1 MTSLAEI
8 SKKPD
13 DHFFDVLHESM
24 HIRRHAQLSMWLQG
38 ELQTLLQHDVL
49 LVAYGNFS
57 TGRLHYDAISSI
69 YGVSTMGFSHVDIE
83 GLISGLF
90 DRWVRHGHAT
100 YTLNTTDGVIL
111 NSSCQCNLHRALR
124 GMRSVLV
131 QGMRDERAAID
142 VLYVAFRSNDHF
154 NEGARRIFEILL
166 PHIDCA
172 SRRISAFAENSA
184 RAELKNQPAD
194 ESAQL
199 SERESEILRWVSNGK
214 TNYEIGV
221 ILGISPF
228 TVKNHLQRIFRK
240 IDVSNRAQAVS
251 RFEEINRGNDS
262 NCIRRQ
268 LPAA

>member
-1 MTSLAEI
+1 MTSLVEI
-8 SKKPD
+8 PKNTG
-13 DHFFDVLHESM
+13 DHFFDVLHKSM
-24 HIRRHAQLSMWLQG
+24 HIRRHTQLFMWLQG
-38 ELQTLLQHDVL
+38 ELQTLLPHDVL

-57 TGRLHYDAISSI
+57 TGRLRYDVISSVP
-69 YGVSTMGFSHVDIE
+69 GVSTTGFSHVDIKD
-83 GLISGLF
+83 LISGLF
-90 DRWVRHGHAT
+90 DRWVRHGHTT
-100 YTLNTTDGVIL
+100 YTLDTTAGVIL

-142 VLYVAFRSNDHF
+142 VLYVAFRSNGHF
-154 NEGARRIFEILL
+154 DEGTRRMFEILL

-172 SRRISAFAENSA
+172 SRRISALAEHGA
-184 RAELKNQPAD
+184 REDLKNPPAD

-199 SERESEILRWVSNGK
+199 TERESEILRWVSNGK
-214 TNYEIGV
+214 TNYEIGI

-251 RFEEINRGNDS
+251 RFEEINR
-262 NCIRRQ
+262 Q
-268 LPAA
+268 QQ